1 MTILIVYSTFI
12 VLIII
17 LLIIITYFINA
28 LIKKNH
34 LDYVIAKELVKI
46 ENLFYK
52 HMEKEDLKKLNKNQI
67 KDLQE
72 IVLTKNG
79 LLAFNICY
87 NNYIKKYGESDKLKD
102 YVDMI
107 IDYKVIHENHVVK
120 EKYKDSYTLYLLFL
134 YKIISKEALDYAHES
149 LIHNSLYS
157 RNNALRVIQN
167 SKDEFEI
174 IKALNTINNQE
185 YYYNDKII
193 IDFMTEF
200 KGNREDLTLA
210 LLNNLDS
217 FNERIKRIIID
228 YFTSVEDKKAELK
241 ILKILDLKSS
251 LELRLA
257 AIKYFGKVI
266 NKDAYQLIIDG
277 LDDIN
282 WEVRAVCGKIIEAYS
297 NDVVIKKLREK
308 LTDSNWFVRFNC
320 ALSLINL
327 TKDAHKAEILEI
339 NDNYAKEIYIYAL
352 FSKEIITIKEYNEL
366 LEEISRKAKRESEI
380 LINKDNKKIIG
391 REIKREVEVG

>member
-1 MTILIVYSTFI
+1 M
-12 VLIII
+12 
-17 LLIIITYFINA
+17 
-28 LIKKNH
+28 
-34 LDYVIAKELVKI
+34 
-46 ENLFYK
+46 
-52 HMEKEDLKKLNKNQI
+52 
-67 KDLQE
+67 
-72 IVLTKNG
+72 
-79 LLAFNICY
+79 
-87 NNYIKKYGESDKLKD
+87 
-102 YVDMI
+102 
-107 IDYKVIHENHVVK
+107 VK

>member
-87 NNYIKKYGESDKLKD
+87 NNYIKKYGESYKLKD

-134 YKIISKEALDYAHES
+134 YKII
-149 LIHNSLYS
+149 
-157 RNNALRVIQN
+157 
-167 SKDEFEI
+167 
-174 IKALNTINNQE
+174 
-185 YYYNDKII
+185 
-193 IDFMTEF
+193 
-200 KGNREDLTLA
+200 
-210 LLNNLDS
+210 
-217 FNERIKRIIID
+217 
-228 YFTSVEDKKAELK
+228 
-241 ILKILDLKSS
+241 
-251 LELRLA
+251 
-257 AIKYFGKVI
+257 
-266 NKDAYQLIIDG
+266 
-277 LDDIN
+277 
-282 WEVRAVCGKIIEAYS
+282 
-297 NDVVIKKLREK
+297 
-308 LTDSNWFVRFNC
+308 
-320 ALSLINL
+320 
-327 TKDAHKAEILEI
+327 
-339 NDNYAKEIYIYAL
+339 
-352 FSKEIITIKEYNEL
+352 
-366 LEEISRKAKRESEI
+366 
-380 LINKDNKKIIG
+380 
-391 REIKREVEVG
+391 